1 LEKHR
6 VFAVGPELS
15 FLQGGV
21 VRRGLFEFDARNQ
34 FDGFV
39 ILANRAAPF
48 DPAKT
53 PPTIVSLALTFTVP
67 DVGSRPFEVFRARDK
82 H

>member
-1 LEKHR
+1 MGKTLASGTSLGVAYYAQWKMTADSGTDLSRFVAALEKHR

-39 ILANRAAPF
+39 ILANLAAPF
-48 DPAKT
+48 
-53 PPTIVSLALTFTVP
+53 
-67 DVGSRPFEVFRARDK
+67 
-82 H
+82 

>member
-1 LEKHR
+1 VGKTLASGTSLGVAYYAQWKMTADSGTDLSRFVAALEKHR
-6 VFAVGPELS
+6 VFAVGPELC

-39 ILANRAAPF
+39 ILANLAAPF
-48 DPAKT
+48 
-53 PPTIVSLALTFTVP
+53 
-67 DVGSRPFEVFRARDK
+67 
-82 H
+82 